1 MTKHTN
7 LSKEEKRRLSGTIR
21 KDGKE
26 STPGRKRYG
35 PDYEKLKNA
44 SDQKSGVCHLCGEV
58 CKFWIV
64 FSKGTKTLGRRKYPI
79 LISF

>member
-58 CKFWIV
+58 CNCWI
-64 FSKGTKTLGRRKYPI
+64 
-79 LISF
+79 ISAKSAWLNYQRHSISSR